1 MLFRDVVPFYCFK
14 SCTKQNSPH
23 LTVITQ
29 MHPLVQK
36 HVIQIIVNILVRF
49 FSKLTWHCNCKVCPH
64 QLQMGLLPLPRT
76 QMTIVLVAKGLVLG
90 VLTLLTFKNRG
101 HLGSI

>member
-1 MLFRDVVPFYCFK
+1 MLSK
-14 SCTKQNSPH
+14 SLSTLWCASLVSLHGIATTKCAPY
-23 LTVITQ
+23 
-29 MHPLVQK
+29 
-36 HVIQIIVNILVRF
+36 
-49 FSKLTWHCNCKVCPH
+49 

-101 HLGSI
+101 HLGSIYSRYIYL